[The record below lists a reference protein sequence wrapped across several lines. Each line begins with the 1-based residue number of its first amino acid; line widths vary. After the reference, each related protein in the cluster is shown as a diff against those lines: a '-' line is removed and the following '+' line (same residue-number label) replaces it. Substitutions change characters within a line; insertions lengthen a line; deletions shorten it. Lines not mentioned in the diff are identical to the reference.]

1 MVPICFSAGPEAHAC
16 RFTDPASKREIG
28 AGGPTSIDP
37 IVRLD
42 TNIADRVL

>member
-1 MVPICFSAGPEAHAC
+1 MVPICFSVEPKTFEC

-28 AGGPTSIDP
+28 DAPLTVDP

-42 TNIADRVL
+42 TNVAERVL